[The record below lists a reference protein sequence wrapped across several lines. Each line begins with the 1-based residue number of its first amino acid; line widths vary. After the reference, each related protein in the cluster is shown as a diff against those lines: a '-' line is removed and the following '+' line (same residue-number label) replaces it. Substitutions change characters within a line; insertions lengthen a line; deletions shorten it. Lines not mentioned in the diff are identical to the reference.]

1 MFNWMV
7 MSKLSHIS
15 VTLRTAQI
23 EQAIS
28 CMCHTRLFYETLYCR
43 TITKYPQ
50 YQKTRWLTQYKISI
64 KFCSDLI
71 YGLIYS
77 VTLRWR
83 HAKKTHF
90 ALLDLCVW
98 NRWPASVIPKML
110 NEQVGNP
117 WLDALT
123 TLEYIFVI
131 YMDNITRSGMY
142 SFTIAYQWYTPWSN
156 GYIAN
161 ITQSL
166 CMNSIKW
173 YVVYFE
179 INILQ

>member
-1 MFNWMV
+1 MLDTIQNLNQF
-7 MSKLSHIS
+7 
-15 VTLRTAQI
+15 
-23 EQAIS
+23 
-28 CMCHTRLFYETLYCR
+28 CR
-43 TITKYPQ
+43 
-50 YQKTRWLTQYKISI
+50 
-64 KFCSDLI
+64 DLI

-77 VTLRWR
+77 DTLRWR
-83 HAKKTHF
+83 HAKKTHS

-131 YMDNITRSGMY
+131 YRDNITRSGMY
-142 SFTIAYQWYTPWSN
+142 SFTIAYQWYPPWSN

-166 CMNSIKW
+166 CMNLIKW

-179 INILQ
+179 INILQRKVAVVTLLIASVDLRHSNRNKMKLRNE